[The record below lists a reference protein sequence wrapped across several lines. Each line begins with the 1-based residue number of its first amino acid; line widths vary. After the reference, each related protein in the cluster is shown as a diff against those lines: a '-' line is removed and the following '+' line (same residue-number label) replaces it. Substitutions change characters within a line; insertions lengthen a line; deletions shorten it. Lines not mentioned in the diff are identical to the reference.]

1 MIVLDI
7 YYKFS
12 FLLSRA
18 SLPAVAILSF
28 TTQEKT
34 MKQKVAL
41 VTGAGQGIGKAIALR
56 LAKDGFA
63 GAVVDYNSDTAGQVA
78 QEIRHHGGNAIA
90 LTADVSNRDQVFDAV
105 RTAHKQLGGFHVIV
119 NNAGIAPT
127 TLIEDITPEIVD
139 KVYNINVKGVI
150 WGIQAAVEAFKAQ
163 GQGGKIINAASQAGH
178 VGNPELAVYS
188 SSKFAVR
195 GLTQTAARDLA
206 PLGITVNAYCPGI
219 VKTPMWAEID
229 RQISEAAGKPL
240 GYGTAEFAKRITLGR
255 LSEPEDVA
263 ACVSY
268 LAGPDSDYMTGQAL
282 LIDGGMVFN

>member
-1 MIVLDI
+1 
-7 YYKFS
+7 
-12 FLLSRA
+12 
-18 SLPAVAILSF
+18 
-28 TTQEKT
+28 
-34 MKQKVAL
+34 MKSKVAL
-41 VTGAGQGIGKAIALR
+41 VTGSGQGIGKAIALR

-63 GAVVDYNSDTAGQVA
+63 IAVADFNEQTARQVA
-78 QEIRHHGGNAIA
+78 DEIASAGGKA
-90 LTADVSNRDQVFDAV
+90 LAVTVDVSKRDQVIAAV
-105 RTAHKQLGGFHVIV
+105 EKARKELGGFDVIV

-127 TLIEDITPEIVD
+127 TPIEEITAEMVD
-139 KVYNINVKGVI
+139 KVYDINVKGVI
-150 WGIQAAVEAFKAQ
+150 WGMQAAIQAFKAE
-163 GQGGKIINAASQAGH
+163 GHGGKIINACSQAGH

-219 VKTPMWAEID
+219 VKTPMWDEID
-229 RQISEAAGKPL
+229 RQVSEAAGKPL

-255 LSEPEDVA
+255 LSEPEDVS

-268 LAGPDSDYMTGQAL
+268 LAGPDSDYMTGQSL